1 MDSKS
6 GFGSIGGVTKCAPL
20 KFSLLTVL
28 LWFLR
33 SFWRILIVR
42 APNARS
48 CTIPACL
55 NACDRIVHKRR
66 EILSHTS
73 VFKFKI

>member
-6 GFGSIGGVTKCAPL
+6 GFGLAGNREMCAF

-28 LWFLR
+28 AWVFLH

-42 APNARS
+42 VSNARS
-48 CTIPACL
+48 CTIPACF
-55 NACDRIVHKRR
+55 NTCDRLAHKRR